1 MNLSDIVEHE
11 KTCCVRS
18 PIIWGHLLDCDWT
31 VNMEGMMT
39 GEAARHLQIQH
50 RVTSEYMMRK
60 PKGFYKFTRSDKL
73 S

>member
-11 KTCCVRS
+11 KTCVRS
-18 PIIWGHLLDCDWT
+18 PIIFGCPLDCDWT

-39 GEAARHLQIQH
+39 GVAARHLQIKH

-60 PKGFYKFTRSDKL
+60 PKGFYRFTRSDKI